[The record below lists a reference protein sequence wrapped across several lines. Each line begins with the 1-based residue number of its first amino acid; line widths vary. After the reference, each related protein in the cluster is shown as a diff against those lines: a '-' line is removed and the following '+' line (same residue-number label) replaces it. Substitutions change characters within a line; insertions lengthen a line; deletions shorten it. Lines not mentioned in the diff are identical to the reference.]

1 MHMAGRTL
9 PGPIVRAQLPISSLR
24 KLPRRSLALSLRTL
38 ATTQSSG
45 EPESIDEGEVTQDE
59 APKKYYAPAPGN
71 PNVILEY
78 DVAPVDTRK
87 KGRFDLVAVI
97 LLTLGC
103 AFILLFFI
111 VIVSLA

>member
-9 PGPIVRAQLPISSLR
+9 RGPVLKAGVPVCSLR
-24 KLPRRSLALSLRTL
+24 KLPCRGSGRRLRTW
-38 ATTQSSG
+38 ASVE
-45 EPESIDEGEVTQDE
+45 EPEKREVVEVAEDGD

-78 DVAPVDTRK
+78 DEPPVDTRK

-103 AFILLFFI
+103 AFILLFFV
-111 VIVSLA
+111 VIVSLV